1 MAEGGGI
8 RAVQLRYL
16 QSLLEQLYEI
26 DIGLDVEDFLIT
38 DPRLADLLDSSE
50 HARELPEKLLISQ
63 SEGYADV
70 SLYLHQLIIERLR
83 DQNPLRSL
91 HRGNLDAFMTALEGV
106 SHFVYLAWNLAHD
119 RPVSLLEMELQAEVD
134 KYCLAAALF
143 AHQLGGI
150 PEELHPLLFEG
161 IRFDARL
168 DRNEHHRYSTANHH
182 ARRYCRA
189 LHERFLRARRGQHI
203 TRELRHFYRLWH
215 HRKIARIEA
224 FCTA

>member
-1 MAEGGGI
+1 M
-8 RAVQLRYL
+8 QLRYL

-26 DIGLDVEDFLIT
+26 DIDLDVEDFLIT
-38 DPRLADLLDSSE
+38 DHRLAALLDRSP
-50 HARELPEKLLISQ
+50 RPRDLPEKLLIEQ
-63 SEGYADV
+63 SGEHAEV
-70 SLYLHQLIIERLR
+70 SLYLHELIIERLR

-134 KYCLAAALF
+134 KYCLASALF

-150 PEELHPLLFEG
+150 PEDLHPLLFER
-161 IRFDARL
+161 IRFDAQLER
-168 DRNEHHRYSTANHH
+168 DEHQRYSAANHH

-189 LHERFLRARRGQHI
+189 LHERYLRRQRGQRV

-215 HRKIARIEA
+215 RRKIARIEV